1 MNPFNI
7 AGGAIG
13 AVNSLAGMIQ
23 GIQQVREGKALQ
35 RKLDA
40 QGRPIMETP
49 EAFNETEGLVR
60 SKYLNPNMVGYDK
73 MKDSINNNTA
83 NSIQNIQQTAGS
95 GMDALLAYNIAN
107 AQAQDKLNNLDMQ
120 SASQKQNDYNQLIN
134 TLGQKANYQQQQWN
148 NNVLTP
154 FLEASNKAKAMIQ
167 AGNQNAHS
175 SVDNIAGYVM
185 GMDKAD
191 NSGKGGNSGNG
202 NILELLQQ
210 IANKSK

>member
-23 GIQQVREGKALQ
+23 GIQQVQEGKALQ

-191 NSGKGGNSGNG
+191 NRGKGGNSGNG

>member
-23 GIQQVREGKALQ
+23 GIQQVQEGKALQ

-191 NSGKGGNSGNG
+191 NSGKGG
-202 NILELLQQ
+202 ILELLQQ

>member
-23 GIQQVREGKALQ
+23 GIQQVQEGKALQ

-191 NSGKGGNSGNG
+191 NSSKGGNSGNG

>member
-23 GIQQVREGKALQ
+23 GIQQVQEGKALQ

-185 GMDKAD
+185 GMDKAY
-191 NSGKGGNSGNG
+191 NSGKGG
-202 NILELLQQ
+202 ILELLQQ

>member
-23 GIQQVREGKALQ
+23 GIQQVQEGKALQ

-185 GMDKAD
+185 GMDKAN
-191 NSGKGGNSGNG
+191 NSGKG

>member
-154 FLEASNKAKAMIQ
+154 FIEASNKAKAMIQ

-185 GMDKAD
+185 GMDK
-191 NSGKGGNSGNG
+191 KKYSGNG

>member
-23 GIQQVREGKALQ
+23 GIKQVQEGKALQ

-185 GMDKAD
+185 GMDKAV
-191 NSGKGGNSGNG
+191 NSGKG

>member
-23 GIQQVREGKALQ
+23 GIQQVQEGKALQ

>member
-23 GIQQVREGKALQ
+23 GIQQVQEGKALQ

-191 NSGKGGNSGNG
+191 NSGKG